1 MRKGAAHEQGQ
12 MTIEFVVAL
21 PAMLAVAVIAVN
33 ACTFFG
39 LCAAFD
45 NSFRDAVRVCAT
57 SPAYGQDIAQ
67 SCTLV
72 EEQLAD
78 VAHADNVEIEVVAR
92 AVSQGHTTFSGV
104 LRYRPMLFGFALK
117 SEVFGVA
124 LGTLTHADEL
134 TVDCYK
140 PGVLL

>member
-1 MRKGAAHEQGQ
+1 MRRRSAPEQGQ

-21 PAMLAVAVIAVN
+21 PAMLVVAVIAVN

-57 SPAYGQDIAQ
+57 SPAYGQDVAQ

-78 VAHADNVEIEVVAR
+78 VAHAQNVEVEVTAR
-92 AVSQGHTTFSGV
+92 AVSQGHTTFSGL
-104 LRYRPMLFGFALK
+104 LRFRPALFSFALK
-117 SEVFGVA
+117 SEIFGVA
-124 LGTLTHADEL
+124 LPALTHTEEM